1 MHKPRLNSWDFTIGY
16 KTPRPVMQTS
26 LNRGTKTCLDFYHGK
41 TLGVM
46 TVDDNFSAMFSPRK
60 TGNISL
66 LVGTVVRIVQQHK
79 TEVYLVYI
87 AMKTSNKIIISICD
101 WPIKLLYQLSDIR
114 ACPRRVF
121 DLWNAFRFCRS
132 LQTSSHTQ
140 FHARIFRC
148 KHFVLRL

>member
-1 MHKPRLNSWDFTIGY
+1 
-16 KTPRPVMQTS
+16 
-26 LNRGTKTCLDFYHGK
+26 
-41 TLGVM
+41 M

-101 WPIKLLYQLSDIR
+101 
-114 ACPRRVF
+114 
-121 DLWNAFRFCRS
+121 
-132 LQTSSHTQ
+132 
-140 FHARIFRC
+140 
-148 KHFVLRL
+148 